1 MILRT
6 AVLAAMILGGAASE
20 ALADSDYLAFSSE
33 PSAAL
38 ETARRHFEAA
48 SGARIDP
55 AAVTL
60 SQVDLDGDG
69 TSEIIAYA
77 NSPAFCN
84 SDGCEPKILRRERDT
99 WKSVLAEGVVR
110 TRAVPGNISVI
121 NERHGGFLDLLVGSL
136 YLIHD
141 GTAYREDTG
150 PVPTQLDQT
159 AFLGACSASTDI
171 AGEVREADPR
181 GDVAE
186 PVETFCLCLV
196 DQFQTAG
203 LPQRDLDG
211 FAALLAGRT
220 DMAEAVKQ
228 SSIPREFEEKLGDF
242 RFSCGIELSAD

>member
-6 AVLAAMILGGAASE
+6 AALAAMILGGVVDA

-38 ETARRHFEAA
+38 DVARGFFEAT
-48 SGARIDP
+48 SGAPIDP
-55 AAVTL
+55 AVVTVAQL
-60 SQVDLDGDG
+60 DLDGDG
-69 TSEIIAYA
+69 TREIIAYA
-77 NSPAFCN
+77 NAPAFCTP
-84 SDGCEPKILRRERDT
+84 DGCAPSILHREGTD
-99 WKSVLAEGVVR
+99 WQDILAKGVVR

-150 PVPTQLDQT
+150 PVPTQLDET
-159 AFLGACSASTDI
+159 AFLSSCSASTDI
-171 AGEVREADPR
+171 AGEVREAGPR

-220 DMAEAVKQ
+220 DMAEAAKQ
-228 SSIPREFEEKLGDF
+228 SSIPGEFEEKLGDF
-242 RFSCGIELSAD
+242 RFSCGIELSSD

>member
-6 AVLAAMILGGAASE
+6 AALAAMILGRAAGA

-33 PSAAL
+33 PSPAL

-60 SQVDLDGDG
+60 SQVDLNGDG

-77 NSPAFCN
+77 SASAFC
-84 SDGCEPKILRRERDT
+84 SPDGCAPSILRREGTD
-99 WKSVLAEGVVR
+99 WQDILARGAVR

-203 LPQRDLDG
+203 LPQSDLDG

-220 DMAEAVKQ
+220 DMAEAAKQ
-228 SSIPREFEEKLGDF
+228 SSIPGEFEEKLGDF

>member
-6 AVLAAMILGGAASE
+6 AALAAMMLSAAVDA

-38 ETARRHFEAA
+38 ENARRHFETA
-48 SGARIDP
+48 SGATVDP
-55 AAVTL
+55 SVVAVSL
-60 SQVDLDGDG
+60 VDLDGDG
-69 TSEIIAYA
+69 TGEIIAYA
-77 NSPAFCN
+77 NTPAFC
-84 SDGCEPKILRRERDT
+84 DAGGCAPSILRREGAD
-99 WKSVLAEGVVR
+99 WKDILVDGVVR
-110 TRAVPGNISVI
+110 TRAVPGDISLI

-150 PVPTQLDQT
+150 PVPTRLDGT
-159 AFLGACSASTDI
+159 AFLRACTASGDI
-171 AGEVREADPR
+171 AGEGREATAR

-186 PVETFCLCLV
+186 SVDTFCLCLF

-211 FAALLAGRT
+211 FATLLAGRT
-220 DMAEAVKQ
+220 DMSKAAEQ
-228 SSIPREFEEKLGDF
+228 SSIPVDF
-242 RFSCGIELSAD
+242 TSTVAAYRFSCGIELSVD